1 MGRLVLFEAR
11 SLWPW
16 FELCQSRGPTFWLKV
31 GGVFSFFLEL
41 AVEEQLP
48 LLVPLTVQLE
58 GVGTVSLVVLM

>member
-1 MGRLVLFEAR
+1 MFSYTGRLVLFEAK

-41 AVEEQLP
+41 AVEEQ
-48 LLVPLTVQLE
+48 
-58 GVGTVSLVVLM
+58 